1 MTDTP
6 TITNVPR
13 HLWTRSLKRLG
24 GIDTRDVSWEQRV
37 AYISRLEAVFNAR
50 RGSK

>member
-1 MTDTP
+1 MSDTVAR
-6 TITNVPR
+6 TEVPR

-24 GIDTRDVSWEQRV
+24 GIDTRDVSREQRV

>member
-1 MTDTP
+1 MSQ
-6 TITNVPR
+6 TIARTNVPR

-24 GIDTRDVSWEQRV
+24 GIDTREISWEQRV
-37 AYISRLEAVFNAR
+37 TYTSRLEAVFNAR